1 MLGQTLSKIDLN
13 ETTVILCS
21 DHGFHPDHLRPRAI
35 PKEPARPAVEHR
47 EHGVFLIAGP
57 GIKKDALV
65 HGATLLDVT
74 PTILTVFGLRSSV
87 FGLPVGEDM
96 DGEPLTDCFEQEP
109 DVQ

>member
-1 MLGQTLSKIDLN
+1 M
-13 ETTVILCS
+13 
-21 DHGFHPDHLRPRAI
+21 
-35 PKEPARPAVEHR
+35 EHR

-74 PTILTVFGLRSSV
+74 PTILTVFGL
-87 FGLPVGEDM
+87 PVGEDM